1 MDVSIILSALLSFIS
16 YFFIGTI
23 MVLVFLFIYTRVSR
37 HNEWVLIKQNN
48 TAAGIA
54 FIGAMIG
61 YITPL
66 SSAISHSV
74 SILDCVIWG
83 VIALLVQLLVLGAT
97 KIYMPKISEKIEQ
110 NNISAGLFLGGTS
123 LGFGILN
130 AVSMSY

>member
-23 MVLVFLFIYTRVSR
+23 MVLVFLFIYTRISR

-48 TAAGIA
+48 IAAGIA

-74 SILDCVIWG
+74 SVLDCVIWG

>member
-1 MDVSIILSALLSFIS
+1 MDFSVIFSALLSFIS

-37 HNEWVLIKQNN
+37 HNEWALIKQNN